1 MEGFINSLQVM
12 LNHFLIFN
20 QNAFYYIIF
29 FLKNYYIYAFVV
41 AAISTLFYF
50 QVKGA
55 DEKFIND
62 KRRII

>member
-55 DEKFIND
+55 DEKFIDD